1 VLSNVFS
8 SIYIQI
14 RPTLPQS
21 YALDALLPIPSH
33 SSNIALLDGDVGLGA
48 IVCGLESGTLHERI
62 LSSRELAP
70 SALSTPSTHAD
81 FTFPFFPSTH
91 TLLPPASIAPHF
103 TALSPSAF
111 AAPASQP
118 APRETALLDL
128 HPHPR
133 SLSSPGPDI
142 VATTTTVPLSV
153 TCRASRPSASI
164 SENIV
169 FNFEHAPD
177 SVSPPCLPR

>member
-118 APRETALLDL
+118 APRETALLEPAPAPPILIISRSRHRRDHHHRTSVSHL
-128 HPHPR
+128 QSIS
-133 SLSSPGPDI
+133 SLSID
-142 VATTTTVPLSV
+142 
-153 TCRASRPSASI
+153 
-164 SENIV
+164 
-169 FNFEHAPD
+169 F
-177 SVSPPCLPR
+177 

>member
-91 TLLPPASIAPHF
+91 TLLHLPRSLLTSPRSLRPLLLLLHHSPPRGKLRS
-103 TALSPSAF
+103 LN
-111 AAPASQP
+111 
-118 APRETALLDL
+118 L

-133 SLSSPGPDI
+133 SLSSPGPNI
-142 VATTTTVPLSV
+142 VATTTTAPLSV

-169 FNFEHAPD
+169 FNLEHAPD